1 MNSLQDLIL
10 VCADHR
16 GVLDGAVPR
25 HLPPALLAHHVRLQ
39 ARRPHRLPSVDRLPG
54 RHFNRNLKIKFGEI
68 FGWFFEL
75 AVWTFKQ
82 SICLYQ
88 ESFLRTFGQFL
99 KSIELPPQCAAA
111 PYFLFTRINY
121 IDRPLKSGH
130 FLEDSAFCAL
140 LSDNIYPKVQL
151 LQGDHAGLTKS
162 FVDFYLVCN
171 SVYPIVLRQV
181 IIGQEWHN
189 KWVNWQNSW
198 IEANKV

>member
-1 MNSLQDLIL
+1 MSAGCKKDIYS
-10 VCADHR
+10 
-16 GVLDGAVPR
+16 P
-25 HLPPALLAHHVRLQ
+25 
-39 ARRPHRLPSVDRLPG
+39 PHRSL
-54 RHFNRNLKIKFGEI
+54 NLQIKMPKRKSR
-68 FGWFFEL
+68 FEMGL
-75 AVWTFKQ
+75 LNNTLQLYSHTMSGFKRAVRIVFLVWTVSLESN
-82 SICLYQ
+82 SIDY
-88 ESFLRTFGQFL
+88 GNFL
-99 KSIELPPQCAAA
+99 KQFWGHFWDIYFRNVFANFWAIFEVYWITTQCAAA